1 MRIGYY
7 AHHHGSGHCR
17 QADKLAA
24 LLPYDVREQ
33 LIVFTSLEADTYRFT
48 SINEQQIIRLHPE
61 HERHDDV
68 LTGRAGEYWKPTG
81 LHYSPVGNIDIQRR
95 SHQILD
101 AIRHYDIDLMIIDV
115 SAEVAM
121 LCRVASV
128 PYLYVRLPG
137 IRDDT
142 AHLETFAGALAMLA
156 PYPQSLESTHTAG
169 WVCDKTLYLDFIYTH
184 NTKSH
189 TREDFINILTKLNT
203 DKSLSTTTQSSK
215 SAPIYESEPTVST
228 IPVATTQTIITIIKG
243 YGGHQSIDEK
253 LPELRALLP
262 QALIVSLGPIDDD
275 KRCYVDIS
283 AQVDDVTPF
292 IACSDYLIMACGL
305 NAVAQAYHCATPL
318 IVIPDD
324 RPHQEQ
330 VVMARALVAQK
341 KALSWAQ
348 FKALMISQHSKSEYF
363 DTISQAMSHAP
374 EKRYRVPVSND
385 EIDETPT
392 LLTAQAFMH
401 SLYDYPNTKLWF
413 ENWLLTKIKLQP
425 ESTTEY

>member
-24 LLPYDVREQ
+24 LLPDDVREQ

-48 SINEQQIIRLHPE
+48 SINEQQIMRLYPE
-61 HERHDDV
+61 DERRDDV
-68 LTGRAGEYWKPTG
+68 LTGRAGEYWKPAG

-101 AIRHYDIDLMIIDV
+101 TIHQYDIDLMIIDV
-115 SAEVAM
+115 SAEIAM

-142 AHLETFAGALAMLA
+142 AHLETFAGALALLA
-156 PYPQSLESTHTAG
+156 PYPQSLESTHTAE

-184 NTKSH
+184 NTQSH
-189 TREDFINILTKLNT
+189 TREDFIDILTQLDTNKH
-203 DKSLSTTTQSSK
+203 LSTTAQFSK
-215 SAPIYESEPTVST
+215 PASIYESEPTISAIPIAT
-228 IPVATTQTIITIIKG
+228 IQPIVTVIKG

-253 LPELRALLP
+253 LPELRELLP
-262 QALIVSLGPIDDD
+262 HALIVSLGPIDDD
-275 KRCYVDIS
+275 KRGYVDIS

-292 IACSDYLIMACGL
+292 INHSDYLIMACGL
-305 NAVAQAYHCATPL
+305 NAVAQAYHYATPL
-318 IVIPDD
+318 VVIPDD

-330 VVMARALVAQK
+330 VVMAQALLAQD
-341 KALSWAQ
+341 KALNWEQ
-348 FKALMISQHSKSEYF
+348 FKALMIAQHGKSECF
-363 DTISQAMSHAP
+363 DTMSQAMSHAP
-374 EKRYRVPVSND
+374 EKQYRVLVSND
-385 EIDETPT
+385 DIDETNT
-392 LLTAQAFMH
+392 LMAAQAFMN
-401 SLYDYPNTKLWF
+401 SLCAYPSTKLWF
-413 ENWLLTKIKLQP
+413 ENWLLTKIKSKP
-425 ESTTEY
+425 GSTHKQ